1 MLQLKKKSK
10 VYLPRYFGCN
20 INASIY
26 NSISNCFHLLLKIL
40 MHALRNDICR
50 VSGKSLIA
58 AKSLIISIKQSAKVV
73 VLNSRHFNAFLI
85 GSITDTNS
93 SKST

>member
-1 MLQLKKKSK
+1 
-10 VYLPRYFGCN
+10 
-20 INASIY
+20 
-26 NSISNCFHLLLKIL
+26 
-40 MHALRNDICR
+40 MHSSRNDTWR

-73 VLNSRHFNAFLI
+73 DLNSRHFNAFLI
-85 GSITDTNS
+85 GSIIDTNS

>member
-1 MLQLKKKSK
+1 
-10 VYLPRYFGCN
+10 
-20 INASIY
+20 
-26 NSISNCFHLLLKIL
+26 
-40 MHALRNDICR
+40 MHSLRNDIFC

-58 AKSLIISIKQSAKVV
+58 AKSLIISMKQSAKVV